1 MKFLLDHFQKTIYDP
16 SVFDLND
23 LFTRTYEDAA
33 LKIATLQKG
42 LFKQICLEL
51 EYTTVWSFPERGS
64 WATHKSD
71 YRGNFAPQ
79 IARNIIEMYSRKGDT
94 VLDPMVGAGT
104 TLIET
109 KLLTRDAVGVDIN
122 PQAVELT
129 KAAICFEHRPAS
141 RQEVKV
147 GDARDLS
154 FLEDN
159 SIDLVL
165 THPPYMNII
174 KYSDGKI
181 AEDLSNIGSLP
192 IFCDQ
197 IEIIAGEL
205 FRVLK
210 ADKYCAI
217 LIGDTRK
224 GRHYVPLAFRV
235 LERFLKVG
243 FVLKEDIIKVQHHC
257 KYTERWRW
265 KAKQDGFYLIMHEH
279 LFVFRK
285 PRAGEDL
292 SRLRYSRSID
302 Y

>member
-1 MKFLLDHFQKTIYDP
+1 MSGTAKSKFSNKEIGP
-16 SVFDLND
+16 
-23 LFTRTYEDAA
+23 LFWEP
-33 LKIATLQKG
+33 
-42 LFKQICLEL
+42 
-51 EYTTVWSFPERGS
+51 EYTTVWSFPQRGD
-64 WATHKSD
+64 WATHNPK

-79 IARNIIEMYSRKGDT
+79 IARNIIEMYSEKGDT
-94 VLDPMVGAGT
+94 ILDPMVGAGT
-104 TLIET
+104 TLIEAR
-109 KLLTRDAVGVDIN
+109 LLARNAVGLDIN
-122 PQAVELT
+122 PGAVELAK
-129 KAAICFEHRPAS
+129 KALCFKHHPES
-141 RQEVKV
+141 SQQVKV
-147 GDARDLS
+147 ADARDLS
-154 FLEDN
+154 FLDDE
-159 SIDLVL
+159 SFDLVL

-181 AEDLSNIGSLP
+181 AGDLSNTGSLP
-192 IFCDQ
+192 EFCDE

-235 LERFLKVG
+235 LERFLKAG

-257 KYTERWRW
+257 KYTERWRP
-265 KAKQDGFYLIMHEH
+265 KAKQGGFYLIMHEH

-285 PRAGEDL
+285 PREGEDL
-292 SRLRYSRSID
+292 SRLRYSRAID